1 MNEILHL
8 QIFSLQILNYVFD
21 DLIDFVYY
29 NIVENLS
36 NVFNFSERVIL
47 LPTLQ
52 VKYNDIDE

>member
-1 MNEILHL
+1 VNEILHL